1 MAAEINIGGVTFK
14 GGKIFGVLIALSTAV
29 GALYGGFEVYK
40 RYLDMEQKI
49 NEFVAPDLS
58 GFDKKIELSKAEMDK
73 RLELI
78 EQELDM
84 IKTEMSMILEEVSL
98 VASTAKELKDDLK
111 ADLRQMDGDNR
122 HITEIVNDVED
133 RQKEDN
139 RELLDEMKL
148 LEESLDLKINKA
160 LNNPLS
166 GMSAKSK

>member
-1 MAAEINIGGVTFK
+1 MAEVNVGGISFK

-111 ADLRQMDGDNR
+111 ADLRQMDGDIR

-139 RELLDEMKL
+139 RELLNEMKL

>member
-1 MAAEINIGGVTFK
+1 MAEVNVGGISFK

-111 ADLRQMDGDNR
+111 ADLRQMDGDIR

-133 RQKEDN
+133 RQKEDT

-166 GMSAKSK
+166 GMSAKTK